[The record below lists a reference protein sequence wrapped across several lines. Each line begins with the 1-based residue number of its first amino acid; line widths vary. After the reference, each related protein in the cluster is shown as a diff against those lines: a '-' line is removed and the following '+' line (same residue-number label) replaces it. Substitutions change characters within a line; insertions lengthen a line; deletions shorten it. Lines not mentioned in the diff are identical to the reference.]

1 MKIIEKEFNIETGEE
16 IFTERDE
23 TSEERI
29 LREAK
34 EKQLAKEQ
42 SELKAQAEAKAAL
55 LEKLGISEE
64 EAKLLLG

>member
-42 SELKAQAEAKAAL
+42 AELKAETEARAAL
-55 LEKLGISEE
+55 LDKLGLTEE
-64 EAKLLLG
+64 EARLLLG